1 MSEMSSRKE
10 ARYNALMKYANDVI
24 SILNAD
30 GTLREVSPSATRVF
44 GWDVSELIGRNLLEF
59 IHPEDIPLVRR
70 KMEEM
75 LAKLGLTPMVRAR
88 VLCKDG
94 SYKKIEGVG
103 NNLLDMEDI
112 RGCVITSRDITD
124 QERYEEQLRIL
135 SNAVEQ
141 SPVEI
146 LILNQQGLIEY
157 VNPIFVASSGYSSE
171 DAVGREPGFLHAEGP
186 SSPVNREI
194 GTALQTKGCWKG
206 ELLNRK
212 KNGELHWVSVSIS
225 GVRNAEGKIT
235 HYISIAEDI
244 TQRKE
249 GELLIRE
256 SEALKCAVL
265 QSIPVHLCVL
275 DRDGVVISVN
285 DAWTKFA
292 EINGLALG
300 GFGLGANYL
309 DECRR
314 ATERGAAEAET
325 VRSKICQILDGTLS
339 DFSMEYDCHSPEERR
354 WFTLYAAP
362 LTEDLRG
369 VVIAHVNITSRKL
382 EEELLGVAL
391 RETHQAKK
399 EIEEINRQ
407 LENALSKSQELAK
420 EAKASDLEKS
430 ILLASI
436 PSILISVNSSGRIL
450 QWNTAAVKHFGIPV
464 ERVLG
469 NEFQTLPISWNWAK
483 VSEAMDR
490 CRANGETVRLDEIAY
505 RNERNDPCFL
515 CVTINP
521 LQRDMN
527 EKSGLLLL
535 AEDITE
541 RKILVSQL
549 NQAQR
554 LESIGQLAAGIAHEI
569 NTPTQYIGDNIRFLQ
584 DAFRDVLTVLKL
596 YDDLVG
602 EGGMECLKGEV
613 VAEIREQWRKL
624 DIDYLISETP
634 AAISEALEGVGR
646 VSKIVLAM
654 KEFSHPHE
662 MEKVAYDMNKAIES
676 TVTVARNE
684 WKYIADIDLQLDRSL
699 PPVPCLPGEIN
710 QVFLNLI
717 VNATH
722 AIGDVV
728 GESGTVKGRIT
739 ISTKNI
745 GEYAEIRV
753 CDTGTGIPEDIRDR
767 IFDPFFTTKEVGK
780 GSGQGL
786 SIAHMIITE
795 KHRGRIFFETEMGV
809 GTAFIIQLPLQDV

>member
-1 MSEMSSRKE
+1 MSSRNE
-10 ARYNALMKYANDVI
+10 ERYNALMKYANDVI
-24 SILNAD
+24 CILNVD
-30 GTLREVSPSATRVF
+30 GTLREVSLSATRVF
-44 GWDVSELIGRNLLEF
+44 GWDISELIGRNLLEF
-59 IHPEDIPLVRR
+59 IHPDDVPLLRR
-70 KMEEM
+70 RMEEM
-75 LAKLGLTPMVRAR
+75 LAKPGLTPTVRAR
-88 VLCKDG
+88 LLCKDG

-124 QERYEEQLRIL
+124 QERNEEQLRIL
-135 SNAVEQ
+135 SSAMEQ

-146 LILNQQGLIEY
+146 LILDQQGCIEY
-157 VNPIFVASSGYSSE
+157 VNPAFVASSGYSFE
-171 DAVGREPGFLHAEGP
+171 EVAGRNPGFLLAEG
-186 SSPVNREI
+186 SSSQLNREI
-194 GTALQTKGCWKG
+194 EMALQSKGCWKG
-206 ELLNRK
+206 ELVNRK
-212 KNGELHWVSVSIS
+212 KNGDLHWVSVSIS
-225 GVRNAEGKIT
+225 CVRNADGEIS

-244 TQRKE
+244 TQRKD

-256 SEALKCAVL
+256 SEALKHAVL

-275 DRDGVVISVN
+275 DRTGVVISVN

-292 EINGLALG
+292 EMNGLDLI

-309 DECRR
+309 EECRR
-314 ATERGAAEAET
+314 AAERGVPEAET
-325 VRSKICQILDGTLS
+325 VRSKICQILDGKLN
-339 DFSMEYDCHSPEERR
+339 DFSMEYDCHSPDEKR

-369 VVIAHVNITSRKL
+369 VVIAHVNITARKL
-382 EEELLGVAL
+382 EEERLAEAL
-391 RETHQAKK
+391 RETDQAKM
-399 EIEEINRQ
+399 EMEEVNRQ
-407 LENALSKSQELAK
+407 LKNALIKSRKLAI
-420 EAKASDLEKS
+420 EAEVSNLEKS
-430 ILLASI
+430 VLLASI
-436 PSILISVNSSGRIL
+436 PSILISVNSSDRII
-450 QWNTAAVKHFGIPV
+450 QWNTAAERHFGIPAG
-464 ERVLG
+464 RVLG
-469 NEFQTLPISWNWAK
+469 NEFRTLPISWNWEK
-483 VSEAMDR
+483 VSEAMER
-490 CRANGETVRLDEIAY
+490 CRANGETVRMDEVAY
-505 RNERNDPCFL
+505 RNKRNDPCFL

-521 LQRDMN
+521 FQRDMN
-527 EKSGLLLL
+527 GNSGLLLL

-541 RKILVSQL
+541 RKILLSQL
-549 NQAQR
+549 NQSQR

-584 DAFRDVLTVLKL
+584 DAFSNVLTVLKQ
-596 YDDLVG
+596 YDDLIG
-602 EGGMECLKGEV
+602 DGGMECLKGEE
-613 VAEIREQWRKL
+613 VARIRELRRKL

-646 VSKIVLAM
+646 VTKIVQAM

-684 WKYIADIDLQLDRSL
+684 WKYIADIDLRLDRSL

-710 QVFLNLI
+710 QVLLNLI

-728 GESGTVKGRIT
+728 GDGGTTKGKIT
-739 ISTKNI
+739 ISTKNM

-753 CDTGTGIPEDIRDR
+753 CDTGTGIPEEIRDR
-767 IFDPFFTTKEVGK
+767 VFDPFFTTKEVGK

-795 KHRGRIFFETEMGV
+795 KHQGRIFFETEMGV
-809 GTAFIIQLPLQDV
+809 GTTFIIQLPLQDA

>member
-30 GTLREVSPSATRVF
+30 GTLREVSLSATRVF
-44 GWDVSELIGRNLLEF
+44 GWEVSELIGRNLLEF
-59 IHPEDIPLVRR
+59 IHPEDVPIVRR
-70 KMEEM
+70 RMEEM
-75 LAKLGLTPMVRAR
+75 LATSGLTPMVRAR

-112 RGCVITSRDITD
+112 RGCVITSRDITN

-146 LILNQQGLIEY
+146 LIFNQQGFIEY
-157 VNPIFVASSGYSSE
+157 VNPVFVASSGYSPE
-171 DAVGREPGFLHAEGP
+171 DVVGREPGFLHAEGP
-186 SSPVNREI
+186 GSPLNHEI

-212 KNGELHWVSVSIS
+212 KNGELHWVSISIS
-225 GVRNAEGKIT
+225 GVRNADGKIT

-256 SEALKCAVL
+256 SEALKRAVL

-292 EINGLALG
+292 ETNGLALV

-314 ATERGAAEAET
+314 AAERGAADAET
-325 VRSKICQILDGTLS
+325 VRSKIRQILDGTLN
-339 DFSMEYDCHSPEERR
+339 DFSMEYDCHSPEEKR

-362 LTEDLRG
+362 LTEDRKG

-382 EEELLGVAL
+382 EEEHLAMAL
-391 RETHQAKK
+391 REIHQAKM
-399 EIEEINRQ
+399 EMEEINRQ
-407 LENALSKSQELAK
+407 LENALRKSQELAM
-420 EAKASDLEKS
+420 EAEASDLEKS

-436 PSILISVNSSGRIL
+436 PSILISVNSSGRII
-450 QWNTAAVKHFGIPV
+450 QWNTAAEKHFGIPA

-490 CRANGETVRLDEIAY
+490 CRVKGETVRLDEIAY

-515 CVTINP
+515 SVTINP
-521 LQRDMN
+521 LKRDMN

-584 DAFRDVLTVLKL
+584 DAFKDVLTVLKL
-596 YDDLVG
+596 YEDLVG
-602 EGGMECLKGEV
+602 EEDAKCLKGEKI
-613 VAEIREQWRKL
+613 AKIREQWRKL
-624 DIDYLISETP
+624 DMDYLISETP
-634 AAISEALEGVGR
+634 AAISEALEGVAR

-676 TVTVARNE
+676 TVTVAKNE

-699 PPVPCLPGEIN
+699 PQVPCLPGEIN
-710 QVFLNLI
+710 QVLLNLI

-722 AIGDVV
+722 TISDAV

-739 ISTKNI
+739 ISTKNM

-753 CDTGTGIPEDIRDR
+753 CDTGTGIPEEIRER
-767 IFDPFFTTKEVGK
+767 VFDPFFTTKEVGK

-795 KHRGRIFFETEMGV
+795 KHHGRIFFETEMGV
-809 GTAFIIQLPLQDV
+809 GTTFIIQLPLQDI